1 MNWFQVLQW
10 ESGPFAELARDAESK
25 SRALQAAG
33 EDLNAQLNSV
43 TGRGKAVSAARQALK
58 ERISEIEK
66 QVNYLI
72 SVSEIASA
80 GVDGIDDIRADI
92 EDIQQLLTSWPIHVD
107 TSGVVSF
114 VGSIIDSVQSFVT
127 HPQEM
132 VKTIGDRIGKVLGK
146 ATALEIK
153 LATMIGAL
161 ALGVFNNRVNYSASG
176 ASKPTLPPAG
186 ASEQEV
192 ASWWSQQSEANK
204 KWLIEH
210 YPEKIG
216 NLNGVDG
223 ASRNKA
229 NRIVLDQK
237 LTDLPGEIARLDAEA
252 ADAPSPFIRNALLQR
267 KAKLQHELDELE
279 VIKKT
284 LDKTDKPHV
293 RLDDDGKAVTVEKG
307 DNIPRQLLGLD
318 TSGRNV
324 KAIVAQG
331 DVDTA
336 DHVGVVVPGLHTNV
350 QNTLNAYDSRSANM
364 LAQAKRQAKPGETV
378 AMVEYLGYDAPQIE
392 IEAASTDY
400 AKNGAPGLA
409 GFLNGMDASREH
421 GAGDAHMTLFGH
433 SYGSTTSGMAAT
445 LVNEGV
451 VDDIVLA
458 GSPGAGVEDTAEYHV
473 PEGHAWV
480 SAAPYQYDMVQ
491 GMGSMFG
498 FGKNPDWADGFNR
511 LSGDVGPGPSGF
523 SPFGQHMD
531 YFKDQTRAQYEI
543 AGVIAGAGKK

>member
-33 EDLNAQLNSV
+33 DDLNAQLNSL
-43 TGRGKAVSAARQALK
+43 TGRGKAVTAVQQVLK
-58 ERISEIEK
+58 DRISEIEK

-72 SVSEIASA
+72 SVSEIASEA
-80 GVDGIDDIRADI
+80 VDGIDDIRADI
-92 EDIQQLLTSWPIHVD
+92 EDIQQAVSSSPIHID

-114 VGSIIDSVQSFVT
+114 LGSLLDTAQSFAQ
-127 HPQEM
+127 HP
-132 VKTIGDRIGKVLGK
+132 VKMLEIVADRVKNVLAK

-161 ALGVFNNRVNYSASG
+161 GLGVFNNHVNYSASG

-237 LTDLPGEIARLDAEA
+237 LADLPGEIARLDAEA
-252 ADAPSPFIRNALLQR
+252 ANAPSPAAREKILER
-267 KAKLQHELDELE
+267 KAKLQHELDELT
-279 VIKKT
+279 VVQQTLKKG
-284 LDKTDKPHV
+284 TDPTTGKGG
-293 RLDDDGKAVTVEKG
+293 DGV
-307 DNIPRQLLGLD
+307 PRQLLGLD

-350 QNTLNAYDSRSANM
+350 GKNLDAYDNRATDLYKN
-364 LAQAKRQAKPGETV
+364 AKLQTKPGETV
-378 AMVEYLGYDAPQIE
+378 AMVEYLGYDAPQVE
-392 IEAASTDY
+392 PEAITTKY
-400 AKNGAPGLA
+400 AEEGAVGLA

-421 GAGDAHMTLFGH
+421 GAGDTHITLFGH

-458 GSPGAGVEDTAEYHV
+458 GSPGAGVQHVSEYHV

-480 SAAPYQYDMVQ
+480 SAAPYPYDVVQ
-491 GMGSMFG
+491 GLGTDFN
-498 FGKNPDWADGFNR
+498 FGKNPDTMGGFNR
-511 LSGDVGPGPSGF
+511 LSGDVGPAPAKYDPVGL
-523 SPFGQHMD
+523 HME
-531 YFKDQTRAQYEI
+531 YFTDKTQAQYEI
-543 AGVIAGAGKK
+543 AGVMAGAGKK

>member
-33 EDLNAQLNSV
+33 DDLNAQLNSL
-43 TGRGKAVSAARQALK
+43 TGRGKAVTAARQALK

-92 EDIQQLLTSWPIHVD
+92 EDIQQAVSSSPIHID

-114 VGSIIDSVQSFVT
+114 IGSLLDTAQSFVQ
-127 HPQEM
+127 HP
-132 VKTIGDRIGKVLGK
+132 VKMLEIVADRVKNVLAK

-161 ALGVFNNRVNYSASG
+161 GLGVFNNHVNYSASG
-176 ASKPTLPPAG
+176 ASRPTLPPAG
-186 ASEQEV
+186 ASEQQV
-192 ASWWSQQSEANK
+192 ASWWSQQSDANK

-237 LTDLPGEIARLDAEA
+237 LADLPGEIARLDAEA

-267 KAKLQHELDELE
+267 KAKLEHELNELT
-279 VIKKT
+279 VVQQT
-284 LDKTDKPHV
+284 LNKGADPDTGEGG
-293 RLDDDGKAVTVEKG
+293 DGV
-307 DNIPRQLLGLD
+307 PRQLLGLD

-350 QNTLNAYDSRSANM
+350 GKNLDAYDNRATDLYKN
-364 LAQAKRQAKPGETV
+364 AKLQTKPGETV
-378 AMVEYLGYDAPQIE
+378 AMVEYLGYDAPQVE
-392 IEAASTDY
+392 LEAITTKY
-400 AKNGAPGLA
+400 AEEGAVGLA

-421 GAGDAHMTLFGH
+421 GAGDTHITLFGH

-445 LVNEGV
+445 LVNDGV

-458 GSPGAGVEDTAEYHV
+458 GSPGAGVQHVSEYHV

-480 SAAPYQYDMVQ
+480 SAAPYAYDMVQ
-491 GMGSMFG
+491 GLGTDFN
-498 FGKNPDWADGFNR
+498 FGKNPDTMGGFNR
-511 LSGDVGPGPSGF
+511 LSGNVGPAPDEYDPVGL
-523 SPFGQHMD
+523 HME
-531 YFKDQTRAQYEI
+531 YFTDKTQAQYEI
-543 AGVIAGAGKK
+543 AGVMAGAGKK

>member
-25 SRALQAAG
+25 SRALQVAG
-33 EDLNAQLNSV
+33 EDLNAQLNSL
-43 TGRGKAVSAARQALK
+43 TGRGKAVTAARQALK

-132 VKTIGDRIGKVLGK
+132 VKTIGDRIGKVIGK
-146 ATALEIK
+146 ATALELK
-153 LATMIGAL
+153 LGLMIGTL
-161 ALGVFNNRVNYSASG
+161 ALGVFNNHVNYSASG

-267 KAKLQHELDELE
+267 KAKLQHELKELE
-279 VIKKT
+279 VVKTT
-284 LDKTDKPHV
+284 LDKT
-293 RLDDDGKAVTVEKG
+293 LDDPKTGKKG
-307 DNIPRQLLGLD
+307 DGVPRQLLGLD

-350 QNTLNAYDSRSANM
+350 EKTLNDYDDRAYYMKKAAEN
-364 LAQAKRQAKPGETV
+364 QAKNGESV

-421 GAGDAHMTLFGH
+421 GAGDTHITLFGH

-511 LSGDVGPGPSGF
+511 LSGDVGPAPSGF

-531 YFKDQTRAQYEI
+531 YFKDQTQAQYEI
-543 AGVIAGAGKK
+543 AGVIAGVGKK

>member
-25 SRALQAAG
+25 SRALQVAG
-33 EDLNAQLNSV
+33 EDLNAQLNSL
-43 TGRGKAVSAARQALK
+43 TGRGKAVTAARQALK

-132 VKTIGDRIGKVLGK
+132 VKTIGDRIGKVIGK
-146 ATALEIK
+146 ATALELK
-153 LATMIGAL
+153 VGLMIGAL
-161 ALGVFNNRVNYSASG
+161 ALGVFNNHVNYSASG

-267 KAKLQHELDELE
+267 KAKLQHELKELE
-279 VIKKT
+279 VVKTT
-284 LDKTDKPHV
+284 LDKT
-293 RLDDDGKAVTVEKG
+293 LDDPKTGKKG
-307 DNIPRQLLGLD
+307 DGVPRQLLGLD

-336 DHVGVVVPGLHTNV
+336 DHVGVVVPGRHTNV
-350 QNTLNAYDSRSANM
+350 EKTLNDYDDRAYYMKKAAEN
-364 LAQAKRQAKPGETV
+364 QAKNGESV

-421 GAGDAHMTLFGH
+421 GAGDTHITLFGH
-433 SYGSTTSGMAAT
+433 SYGSTTSGLAAT

-511 LSGDVGPGPSGF
+511 LSGDVGPAPSGF

-531 YFKDQTRAQYEI
+531 YFKDQTQAQYEI
-543 AGVIAGAGKK
+543 AGVIAGVGKK

>member
-33 EDLNAQLNSV
+33 DDLNAQLNSL
-43 TGRGKAVSAARQALK
+43 TGRGKAVTAVQQVLK
-58 ERISEIEK
+58 DRISEIEK

-72 SVSEIASA
+72 SVSEIASEA
-80 GVDGIDDIRADI
+80 VDGIDDIRADI
-92 EDIQQLLTSWPIHVD
+92 EDIQQAVSSSPIHID

-114 VGSIIDSVQSFVT
+114 LGSLLDTAQSFAQ
-127 HPQEM
+127 HP
-132 VKTIGDRIGKVLGK
+132 VKMLEIVADRVKNVLAK

-161 ALGVFNNRVNYSASG
+161 GLGVFNNHVNYSASG

-186 ASEQEV
+186 ASEQQV
-192 ASWWSQQSEANK
+192 ASWWSQQSDANK

-237 LTDLPGEIARLDAEA
+237 LADLPGEIARLDAEA
-252 ADAPSPFIRNALLQR
+252 ANAPSPAAREKILER
-267 KAKLQHELDELE
+267 KAKLQHELDELT
-279 VIKKT
+279 VVQQTLKKG
-284 LDKTDKPHV
+284 TDPTTGKGG
-293 RLDDDGKAVTVEKG
+293 DGV
-307 DNIPRQLLGLD
+307 PRQLLGLD

-350 QNTLNAYDSRSANM
+350 GKNLDAYDNRATDLYKN
-364 LAQAKRQAKPGETV
+364 AKLQTKPGETV
-378 AMVEYLGYDAPQIE
+378 AMVEYLGYDAPQVE
-392 IEAASTDY
+392 PEAITTKY
-400 AKNGAPGLA
+400 AEEGAVGLA

-421 GAGDAHMTLFGH
+421 GAGDTHITLFGH

-458 GSPGAGVEDTAEYHV
+458 GSPGAGVQHVSEYHV

-480 SAAPYQYDMVQ
+480 SAAPYPYDVVQ
-491 GMGSMFG
+491 GLGTDFN
-498 FGKNPDWADGFNR
+498 FGKNPDTMGGFNR
-511 LSGDVGPGPSGF
+511 LSGDVGPAPAKYDPVGL
-523 SPFGQHMD
+523 HME
-531 YFKDQTRAQYEI
+531 YFTDKTQAQYEI
-543 AGVIAGAGKK
+543 AGVMAGAGKK

>member
-25 SRALQAAG
+25 SRALQTAG
-33 EDLNAQLNSV
+33 DDLNAQLNSL
-43 TGRGKAVSAARQALK
+43 TGRGKAVTAARQALK
-58 ERISEIEK
+58 DRISEIEK

-161 ALGVFNNRVNYSASG
+161 GLGVFNNRVNYSASG

-204 KWLIEH
+204 KWLIEN

-223 ASRNKA
+223 TSRDKA

-237 LTDLPGEIARLDAEA
+237 LTNLPSQIAQLDADA

-267 KAKLQHELDELE
+267 KAKLQHELKELE
-279 VIKKT
+279 VVKTT
-284 LDKTDKPHV
+284 LDKT
-293 RLDDDGKAVTVEKG
+293 LDDPQTGKKG
-307 DNIPRQLLGLD
+307 DGIPRQLLGLD
-318 TSGRNV
+318 SSGRNL

-331 DVDTA
+331 NVDTA

-350 QNTLNAYDSRSANM
+350 EKTLNDYDDRAGLMRNNA
-364 LAQAKRQAKPGETV
+364 LRQVKPGETV

-421 GAGDAHMTLFGH
+421 GAGDTHITLFGH

-445 LVNEGV
+445 LVNDGV

-511 LSGDVGPGPSGF
+511 LSGDVGPAPSGF

-531 YFKDQTRAQYEI
+531 YFKDQTQAQYEI

>member
-25 SRALQAAG
+25 SRALQVVG
-33 EDLNAQLNSV
+33 DDLNAQLNSL
-43 TGRGKAVSAARQALK
+43 TGRGKAVTAARQALK

-72 SVSEIASA
+72 SVSEIASEA
-80 GVDGIDDIRADI
+80 VDGIDDIRADI

-161 ALGVFNNRVNYSASG
+161 GLGVFNNHVNYSASG
-176 ASKPTLPPAG
+176 ASRPTLPPAG

-237 LTDLPGEIARLDAEA
+237 LTDLPGEIARLDAAA

-267 KAKLQHELDELE
+267 KAKLQHELNELE
-279 VIKKT
+279 VVKTT
-284 LDKTDKPHV
+284 LDKT
-293 RLDDDGKAVTVEKG
+293 LDDPQTGKKG
-307 DNIPRQLLGLD
+307 DGVPRQLLGLD

-350 QNTLNAYDSRSANM
+350 EKTLNDYDDRAGLLRNNA
-364 LAQAKRQAKPGETV
+364 LRQVKPGETV

-433 SYGSTTSGMAAT
+433 SYGSTTSGMAAA

-511 LSGDVGPGPSGF
+511 LSGDVGPAPSGF

-531 YFKDQTRAQYEI
+531 YFKDQTQAQYEI

>member
-33 EDLNAQLNSV
+33 EDLNAQLNSLM
-43 TGRGKAVSAARQALK
+43 GRGKAVTAARQALK

-72 SVSEIASA
+72 SVSEIASEA
-80 GVDGIDDIRADI
+80 VDGIDDIRADI
-92 EDIQQLLTSWPIHVD
+92 EDIQQAVSSSPIHID

-114 VGSIIDSVQSFVT
+114 IGSLLDTAQSFVQ
-127 HPQEM
+127 HP
-132 VKTIGDRIGKVLGK
+132 VKMLEIVADRVKNVLAK

-161 ALGVFNNRVNYSASG
+161 GLGVFNNHVNYSASG
-176 ASKPTLPPAG
+176 ASRPTLPPAG
-186 ASEQEV
+186 ASEQQV
-192 ASWWSQQSEANK
+192 ASWWSQQSDANK

-237 LTDLPGEIARLDAEA
+237 LADLPGEIARLDAEA
-252 ADAPSPFIRNALLQR
+252 ANAPSPAAREKILER
-267 KAKLQHELDELE
+267 KAKLQHELDELT
-279 VIKKT
+279 VVQQT
-284 LDKTDKPHV
+284 LNKGADPDTGEGG
-293 RLDDDGKAVTVEKG
+293 DGV
-307 DNIPRQLLGLD
+307 PRQLLGLD

-350 QNTLNAYDSRSANM
+350 GKNLDAYDNRATDLYKN
-364 LAQAKRQAKPGETV
+364 AKLQTKPGETV
-378 AMVEYLGYDAPQIE
+378 AMVEYLGYDAPQVE
-392 IEAASTDY
+392 IEAAITTY
-400 AKNGAPGLA
+400 AEEGARGLS

-421 GAGDAHMTLFGH
+421 GAGDTHITLFGH
-433 SYGSTTSGMAAT
+433 SYGSTTSGIAAT
-445 LVNEGV
+445 LVNDGV

-458 GSPGAGVEDTAEYHV
+458 GSPGAGVQHVSEYHV

-480 SAAPYQYDMVQ
+480 SAAPYAYDVVQ
-491 GMGSMFG
+491 GLGTDFN
-498 FGKNPDWADGFNR
+498 FGKNPDTMGGFNR
-511 LSGDVGPGPSGF
+511 LSGDVGPVPAKYDPVGL
-523 SPFGQHMD
+523 HME
-531 YFKDQTRAQYEI
+531 YFTDKTQAQYEI
-543 AGVIAGAGKK
+543 AGVMAGAGKK

>member
-33 EDLNAQLNSV
+33 EDLNAQLNSL
-43 TGRGKAVSAARQALK
+43 TGRGKAVTAARQALK

-161 ALGVFNNRVNYSASG
+161 GLGVFNNHVNYSASG

-237 LTDLPGEIARLDAEA
+237 LTDLPGEIARLDAAA

-267 KAKLQHELDELE
+267 KAKLQHELNELE
-279 VIKKT
+279 VVKTT
-284 LDKTDKPHV
+284 LDKT
-293 RLDDDGKAVTVEKG
+293 LDDPQTGKKG
-307 DNIPRQLLGLD
+307 DAVPRQLLGLD

-350 QNTLNAYDSRSANM
+350 EKTLNDYDDRAGLLRNNA
-364 LAQAKRQAKPGETV
+364 LRQVKPGETV

-433 SYGSTTSGMAAT
+433 SYGSTTSGMAAA

-511 LSGDVGPGPSGF
+511 LSGDVGPAPSGF

-531 YFKDQTRAQYEI
+531 YFKDQTQAQYEI

>member
-33 EDLNAQLNSV
+33 DDLNAQLNSL
-43 TGRGKAVSAARQALK
+43 TGRGKAVTAARQALK

-72 SVSEIASA
+72 SVSEIASEA
-80 GVDGIDDIRADI
+80 VDGIDDIRADI
-92 EDIQQLLTSWPIHVD
+92 EDIQQAVSSSPIHID

-114 VGSIIDSVQSFVT
+114 LGSLLDTAQSFAQ
-127 HPQEM
+127 HP
-132 VKTIGDRIGKVLGK
+132 VKMLEIVADRVKNVLAK

-161 ALGVFNNRVNYSASG
+161 GLGVFNNHVNYSASG

-186 ASEQEV
+186 ASEQQV

-237 LTDLPGEIARLDAEA
+237 LADLPGEIARLDAEA
-252 ADAPSPFIRNALLQR
+252 ANAPSPAAREKILER
-267 KAKLQHELDELE
+267 KAKLQHELDELT
-279 VIKKT
+279 VVQQTLKKGADPDT
-284 LDKTDKPHV
+284 GKGG
-293 RLDDDGKAVTVEKG
+293 DGV
-307 DNIPRQLLGLD
+307 PRQLLGLD

-336 DHVGVVVPGLHTNV
+336 DHVGVVVPGLNTNV
-350 QNTLNAYDSRSANM
+350 KNTLDDYDNRASAMMRSAIN
-364 LAQAKRQAKPGETV
+364 QVKTGETV
-378 AMVEYLGYDAPQIE
+378 AMVEYLGYDAPQNKLE
-392 IEAASTDY
+392 VLGTGY
-400 AKNGAPGLA
+400 AEEGAVGLA

-458 GSPGAGVEDTAEYHV
+458 GSPGAGVQHVSEYHV

-480 SAAPYQYDMVQ
+480 SAAPYPYDVVQ
-491 GMGSMFG
+491 GLGTDFN
-498 FGKNPDWADGFNR
+498 FGKNPDTMGGFNR
-511 LSGDVGPGPSGF
+511 LSGDVGPAPANYDPVGL
-523 SPFGQHMD
+523 HME
-531 YFKDQTRAQYEI
+531 YFTEKTQAQYEI

>member
-25 SRALQAAG
+25 SRALQAVG
-33 EDLNAQLNSV
+33 DDLNAQLNSL
-43 TGRGKAVSAARQALK
+43 TGRGKAVTAARQALK

-161 ALGVFNNRVNYSASG
+161 GLGVFNNHVNYSASG

-237 LTDLPGEIARLDAEA
+237 LTDLPGEIARLDAAA

-267 KAKLQHELDELE
+267 KAKLQHELNELE
-279 VIKKT
+279 VVKTT
-284 LDKTDKPHV
+284 LDKT
-293 RLDDDGKAVTVEKG
+293 LDDPQTGKKG
-307 DNIPRQLLGLD
+307 DGVPRQLLGLD

-350 QNTLNAYDSRSANM
+350 EKTLNDYDDRAYYMKKAAEN
-364 LAQAKRQAKPGETV
+364 QAKNGESV

-511 LSGDVGPGPSGF
+511 LSGDVGPAPSGF

-531 YFKDQTRAQYEI
+531 YFKDQTQAQYEI

>member
-25 SRALQAAG
+25 SRALQAVG
-33 EDLNAQLNSV
+33 DDLNAQLNSL
-43 TGRGKAVSAARQALK
+43 TGRGKAVTAARQALK
-58 ERISEIEK
+58 DRISEIEK

-72 SVSEIASA
+72 SVSEIASEA
-80 GVDGIDDIRADI
+80 VDGIDDIRADI
-92 EDIQQLLTSWPIHVD
+92 EDIQQAISSSPIHID

-114 VGSIIDSVQSFVT
+114 LGSLLDSAQSFVQ
-127 HPQEM
+127 HP
-132 VKTIGDRIGKVLGK
+132 VKMLEIVADRVKNVLAK

-161 ALGVFNNRVNYSASG
+161 GLGVFNNHVNYSASG
-176 ASKPTLPPAG
+176 ASRPTLPPAG
-186 ASEQEV
+186 ASEQQV
-192 ASWWSQQSEANK
+192 ASWWSQQSDANK

-237 LTDLPGEIARLDAEA
+237 LADLPGEIARLDAEA
-252 ADAPSPFIRNALLQR
+252 ANAPSPAAREKILER
-267 KAKLQHELDELE
+267 KAKLQHELDELT
-279 VIKKT
+279 VVQQT
-284 LDKTDKPHV
+284 LNKGSDPDTGEGG
-293 RLDDDGKAVTVEKG
+293 DGV
-307 DNIPRQLLGLD
+307 PRQLLGLD

-350 QNTLNAYDSRSANM
+350 GKNLDAYDNRATDLYKN
-364 LAQAKRQAKPGETV
+364 AKLQTKPGETV
-378 AMVEYLGYDAPQIE
+378 AMVEYLGYDAPQVE
-392 IEAASTDY
+392 IEAAITTY
-400 AKNGAPGLA
+400 AEEGARGLS

-421 GAGDAHMTLFGH
+421 GAGDTHITLFGH
-433 SYGSTTSGMAAT
+433 SYGSTTSGIAAT
-445 LVNEGV
+445 LVNDGV

-458 GSPGAGVEDTAEYHV
+458 GSPGAGVQHVSEYHV

-480 SAAPYQYDMVQ
+480 SAAPYAYDVVQ
-491 GMGSMFG
+491 GLGTDFN
-498 FGKNPDWADGFNR
+498 FGKNPDTMGGFNR
-511 LSGDVGPGPSGF
+511 LSGDVGPVPAKYDPVGL
-523 SPFGQHMD
+523 HME
-531 YFKDQTRAQYEI
+531 YFTDKTQAQYEI
-543 AGVIAGAGKK
+543 AGVMAGAGKK

>member
-33 EDLNAQLNSV
+33 EDLNAQLNSLM
-43 TGRGKAVSAARQALK
+43 GRGKAVTAARQALK

-72 SVSEIASA
+72 SVSEIASEA
-80 GVDGIDDIRADI
+80 VDGIDDIRADI
-92 EDIQQLLTSWPIHVD
+92 EDIQQAVSSSPIHID

-114 VGSIIDSVQSFVT
+114 LGSLLDSAQSFVQ
-127 HPQEM
+127 HP
-132 VKTIGDRIGKVLGK
+132 VKMLEIVADRVKNVLAK

-161 ALGVFNNRVNYSASG
+161 GLGVFNNHVNYSASG
-176 ASKPTLPPAG
+176 ASRPTLPPAG
-186 ASEQEV
+186 ASEQQV
-192 ASWWSQQSEANK
+192 ASWWSQQSDANK

-237 LTDLPGEIARLDAEA
+237 LADLPGEIARLDAEA
-252 ADAPSPFIRNALLQR
+252 ANAPSPAAREKILER
-267 KAKLQHELDELE
+267 KAKLQHELDELT
-279 VIKKT
+279 VVQQT
-284 LDKTDKPHV
+284 LNKGADPDTGEGG
-293 RLDDDGKAVTVEKG
+293 DGV
-307 DNIPRQLLGLD
+307 PRQLLGLD

-350 QNTLNAYDSRSANM
+350 GKNLDAYDNRATDLYKN
-364 LAQAKRQAKPGETV
+364 AKLQTKPGETV
-378 AMVEYLGYDAPQIE
+378 AMVEYLGYDAPQVE
-392 IEAASTDY
+392 IEAAITTY
-400 AKNGAPGLA
+400 AEEGARGLS

-421 GAGDAHMTLFGH
+421 GAGDTHITLFGH
-433 SYGSTTSGMAAT
+433 SYGSTTSGIAAT
-445 LVNEGV
+445 LVNDGV

-458 GSPGAGVEDTAEYHV
+458 GSPGAGVQHVSEYHV

-480 SAAPYQYDMVQ
+480 SAAPYAYDVVQ
-491 GMGSMFG
+491 GLGTDFN
-498 FGKNPDWADGFNR
+498 FGKNPDTMGGFNR
-511 LSGDVGPGPSGF
+511 LSGDVGPVPAKYDPVGL
-523 SPFGQHMD
+523 HME
-531 YFKDQTRAQYEI
+531 YFTDKTQAQYEI
-543 AGVIAGAGKK
+543 AGVMAGAGKK

>member
-33 EDLNAQLNSV
+33 DDLNAQLNSL
-43 TGRGKAVSAARQALK
+43 TGRGKAVTAVQQVLK
-58 ERISEIEK
+58 DRISEIEQ

-72 SVSEIASA
+72 SVSEIASEA
-80 GVDGIDDIRADI
+80 VDGIDDIRADI
-92 EDIQQLLTSWPIHVD
+92 EDIQQAVSSSPIHID

-114 VGSIIDSVQSFVT
+114 LGSLLDTAQSFAQ
-127 HPQEM
+127 HP
-132 VKTIGDRIGKVLGK
+132 VKMLEIVADRVKNVLAK

-161 ALGVFNNRVNYSASG
+161 GLGVFNNHVNYSASG

-237 LTDLPGEIARLDAEA
+237 LADLPGEIARLDTEA
-252 ADAPSPFIRNALLQR
+252 ANAPSPAAREKILER

-279 VIKKT
+279 VVKTT
-284 LDKTDKPHV
+284 LDKT
-293 RLDDDGKAVTVEKG
+293 LDDPQTGKKG
-307 DNIPRQLLGLD
+307 DGVPRQLLGLD

-336 DHVGVVVPGLHTNV
+336 DHVGVVVPGLNTNV
-350 QNTLNAYDSRSANM
+350 KKTLDDYDNRASAMMRSAIN
-364 LAQAKRQAKPGETV
+364 QVKSGETV
-378 AMVEYLGYDAPQIE
+378 AMVEYLGYDAPQNKLE
-392 IEAASTDY
+392 VLGTGY
-400 AKNGAPGLA
+400 AEEGAVGLA

-458 GSPGAGVEDTAEYHV
+458 GSPGAGVQHVSEYHV

-480 SAAPYQYDMVQ
+480 SAAPYPYDVVQ
-491 GMGSMFG
+491 GLGTDFN
-498 FGKNPDWADGFNR
+498 FGKNPDTMGGFNR
-511 LSGDVGPGPSGF
+511 LSGDVGPAPANYDPVGL
-523 SPFGQHMD
+523 HME
-531 YFKDQTRAQYEI
+531 YFTEKTQAQYEI

>member
-33 EDLNAQLNSV
+33 DDLNAQLNSL
-43 TGRGKAVSAARQALK
+43 TGRGKAVTAARQALK

-92 EDIQQLLTSWPIHVD
+92 EDIQQAVSSSPIHID

-114 VGSIIDSVQSFVT
+114 IGSLLDTAQLFVQ
-127 HPQEM
+127 HP
-132 VKTIGDRIGKVLGK
+132 VKMLEIVADRVKNVLAK

-161 ALGVFNNRVNYSASG
+161 GLGVFNNHVNYSASG
-176 ASKPTLPPAG
+176 ASRPTLPPAG
-186 ASEQEV
+186 ASEQQV
-192 ASWWSQQSEANK
+192 ASWWSQQSDANK

-237 LTDLPGEIARLDAEA
+237 LADLPGEIARLDAEA

-267 KAKLQHELDELE
+267 KAKLEHELNELT
-279 VIKKT
+279 VVQQT
-284 LDKTDKPHV
+284 LNKGADPDTGEGG
-293 RLDDDGKAVTVEKG
+293 DGV
-307 DNIPRQLLGLD
+307 PRQLLGLD

-350 QNTLNAYDSRSANM
+350 GKNLDAYDNRATDLYKN
-364 LAQAKRQAKPGETV
+364 AKLQTKPGETV
-378 AMVEYLGYDAPQIE
+378 AMVEYLGYDAPQVE
-392 IEAASTDY
+392 LEAITTKY
-400 AKNGAPGLA
+400 AEEGAVGLA

-421 GAGDAHMTLFGH
+421 GAGDTHITLFGH

-445 LVNEGV
+445 LVNDGV

-458 GSPGAGVEDTAEYHV
+458 GSPGAGVQHVSEYHV

-480 SAAPYQYDMVQ
+480 SAAPYAYDMVQ
-491 GMGSMFG
+491 GLGTDFN
-498 FGKNPDWADGFNR
+498 FGKNPDTMGGFNR
-511 LSGDVGPGPSGF
+511 LSGNVGPAPDEYDPVGL
-523 SPFGQHMD
+523 HME
-531 YFKDQTRAQYEI
+531 YFTDKTQAQYEI
-543 AGVIAGAGKK
+543 AGVMAGAGKK

>member
-25 SRALQAAG
+25 SRALQAVG
-33 EDLNAQLNSV
+33 DDLNAQLNSI
-43 TGRGKAVSAARQALK
+43 TGRGKAVTAARQALK

-72 SVSEIASA
+72 SVSEIASEA
-80 GVDGIDDIRADI
+80 VDGIDDIRADI
-92 EDIQQLLTSWPIHVD
+92 EDIQQAVSSSPIHID

-114 VGSIIDSVQSFVT
+114 FGSLLDSAQSFVQ
-127 HPQEM
+127 HP
-132 VKTIGDRIGKVLGK
+132 VKMLEIVADRVKNVLAK

-161 ALGVFNNRVNYSASG
+161 GLGVFNNHVNYSASG
-176 ASKPTLPPAG
+176 ASRPTLPPAG
-186 ASEQEV
+186 ASEQQV
-192 ASWWSQQSEANK
+192 ASWWSQQSDANK

-237 LTDLPGEIARLDAEA
+237 LADLPGEIARLDAEA
-252 ADAPSPFIRNALLQR
+252 ANAPSPAAREKILER
-267 KAKLQHELDELE
+267 KAKLQHELDELT
-279 VIKKT
+279 VVQQT
-284 LDKTDKPHV
+284 LNKGADPDTGKGG
-293 RLDDDGKAVTVEKG
+293 DGV
-307 DNIPRQLLGLD
+307 PRQLLGLD

-350 QNTLNAYDSRSANM
+350 GKNLDAYDNRATDLYKN
-364 LAQAKRQAKPGETV
+364 AKLQTKPGETV
-378 AMVEYLGYDAPQIE
+378 AMVEYLGYDAPQVE
-392 IEAASTDY
+392 IEAAITTY
-400 AKNGAPGLA
+400 AEEGARGLS

-421 GAGDAHMTLFGH
+421 GAGDTHITLFGH
-433 SYGSTTSGMAAT
+433 SYGSTTSGIAAT
-445 LVNEGV
+445 LVNDGV

-458 GSPGAGVEDTAEYHV
+458 GSPGAGVQHVSEYHV

-480 SAAPYQYDMVQ
+480 SAAPYAYDVVQ
-491 GMGSMFG
+491 GLGTDFN
-498 FGKNPDWADGFNR
+498 FGKNPDTMGGFNR
-511 LSGDVGPGPSGF
+511 LSGDVGPVPAKYDPVGL
-523 SPFGQHMD
+523 HME
-531 YFKDQTRAQYEI
+531 YFTDKTQAQYEI
-543 AGVIAGAGKK
+543 AGVMAGAGKK

>member
-1 MNWFQVLQW
+1 MNWFHVLQW

-33 EDLNAQLNSV
+33 DDLNAQLNSL
-43 TGRGKAVSAARQALK
+43 TGRGKAVTAARQALK

-92 EDIQQLLTSWPIHVD
+92 EDIQQAVSSSPIHID

-114 VGSIIDSVQSFVT
+114 IGSLLDTAQSFVQ
-127 HPQEM
+127 HP
-132 VKTIGDRIGKVLGK
+132 VKMLEIVADRVKNVLAK

-161 ALGVFNNRVNYSASG
+161 GLGVFNNHVNYSASG
-176 ASKPTLPPAG
+176 ASRPTLPPAG
-186 ASEQEV
+186 ASEQQV
-192 ASWWSQQSEANK
+192 ASWWSQQSDANK

-237 LTDLPGEIARLDAEA
+237 LADLPGEIARLDAEA

-267 KAKLQHELDELE
+267 KAKLEHELNELT
-279 VIKKT
+279 VVQQT
-284 LDKTDKPHV
+284 LNKGADPDTGEGG
-293 RLDDDGKAVTVEKG
+293 DGV
-307 DNIPRQLLGLD
+307 PRQLLGLD

-350 QNTLNAYDSRSANM
+350 GKNLDAYDNRATDLYKN
-364 LAQAKRQAKPGETV
+364 AKLQTKPGETV
-378 AMVEYLGYDAPQIE
+378 AMVEYLGYDAPQVE
-392 IEAASTDY
+392 LEAITTKY
-400 AKNGAPGLA
+400 AEEGAVGLA

-421 GAGDAHMTLFGH
+421 GAGDTHITLFGH

-445 LVNEGV
+445 LVNDGV

-458 GSPGAGVEDTAEYHV
+458 GSPGAGVQHVSEYHV

-480 SAAPYQYDMVQ
+480 SAAPYAYDMVQ
-491 GMGSMFG
+491 GLGTDFN
-498 FGKNPDWADGFNR
+498 FGKNPDTMGGFNR
-511 LSGDVGPGPSGF
+511 LSGNVGPAPDEYDPVGL
-523 SPFGQHMD
+523 HME
-531 YFKDQTRAQYEI
+531 YFTDKTQAQYEI
-543 AGVIAGAGKK
+543 AGVMAGAGKK

>member
-25 SRALQAAG
+25 SRALQAVG
-33 EDLNAQLNSV
+33 DDLNAQLNSI
-43 TGRGKAVSAARQALK
+43 TGRGKAVTAARQALK

-92 EDIQQLLTSWPIHVD
+92 EDIQQAVSSSPIHID

-114 VGSIIDSVQSFVT
+114 FGSLLDSAQSFVQ
-127 HPQEM
+127 HP
-132 VKTIGDRIGKVLGK
+132 VKMLEIVADRVKNVLAK

-161 ALGVFNNRVNYSASG
+161 GLGVFNNHVNYSASG
-176 ASKPTLPPAG
+176 ASRPTLPPAG
-186 ASEQEV
+186 ASEQQV
-192 ASWWSQQSEANK
+192 ASWWSQQSDANK

-252 ADAPSPFIRNALLQR
+252 ADAPSPAAREKILER
-267 KAKLQHELDELE
+267 KAKLQHELDELT
-279 VIKKT
+279 VVQQT
-284 LDKTDKPHV
+284 LNKGADPDTGKGG
-293 RLDDDGKAVTVEKG
+293 DGV
-307 DNIPRQLLGLD
+307 PRQLLGLD

-350 QNTLNAYDSRSANM
+350 GKNLDAYDNRATDLYKN
-364 LAQAKRQAKPGETV
+364 AKLQTKPGETV
-378 AMVEYLGYDAPQIE
+378 AMVEYLGYDAPQVE
-392 IEAASTDY
+392 IEAAITTY
-400 AKNGAPGLA
+400 AEEGARGLS

-421 GAGDAHMTLFGH
+421 GAGDTHITLFGH
-433 SYGSTTSGMAAT
+433 SYGSTTSGIAAT
-445 LVNEGV
+445 LVNDGV

-458 GSPGAGVEDTAEYHV
+458 GSPGAGVQHVSEYHV

-480 SAAPYQYDMVQ
+480 SAAPYAYDVVQ
-491 GMGSMFG
+491 GLGTDFN
-498 FGKNPDWADGFNR
+498 FGKNPDTMGGFNR
-511 LSGDVGPGPSGF
+511 LSGDVGPVPAKYDPVGL
-523 SPFGQHMD
+523 HME
-531 YFKDQTRAQYEI
+531 YFTDKTQAQYEI

>member
-33 EDLNAQLNSV
+33 EDLNAQLNSLM
-43 TGRGKAVSAARQALK
+43 GRGKAVTAARQALK

-72 SVSEIASA
+72 SVSEIASEA
-80 GVDGIDDIRADI
+80 VDGIDDIRADI
-92 EDIQQLLTSWPIHVD
+92 EDIQQAVSSSPIHID

-114 VGSIIDSVQSFVT
+114 LGSLLDSAQSFVQ
-127 HPQEM
+127 HP
-132 VKTIGDRIGKVLGK
+132 VKMLEIVADRVKNVLAK

-161 ALGVFNNRVNYSASG
+161 GLGVFNNHVNYSASG
-176 ASKPTLPPAG
+176 ASRPTLPPAG
-186 ASEQEV
+186 ASEQQV
-192 ASWWSQQSEANK
+192 ASWWSQQSDANK

-237 LTDLPGEIARLDAEA
+237 LADLPGEIARLDAEA
-252 ADAPSPFIRNALLQR
+252 ANAPSPAAREKILER
-267 KAKLQHELDELE
+267 KAKLQHELDELT
-279 VIKKT
+279 VVQQT
-284 LDKTDKPHV
+284 LNKGSDPDTGEGG
-293 RLDDDGKAVTVEKG
+293 DGV
-307 DNIPRQLLGLD
+307 PRQLLGLD

-350 QNTLNAYDSRSANM
+350 GKNLDAYDNRATDLYKN
-364 LAQAKRQAKPGETV
+364 AKLQTKPGETV
-378 AMVEYLGYDAPQIE
+378 AMVEYLGYDAPQVE
-392 IEAASTDY
+392 IEAAITTY
-400 AKNGAPGLA
+400 AEEGARGLS

-421 GAGDAHMTLFGH
+421 GAGDTHITLFGH
-433 SYGSTTSGMAAT
+433 SYGSTTSGIAAT
-445 LVNEGV
+445 LVNDGV

-458 GSPGAGVEDTAEYHV
+458 GSPGAGVQHVSEYHV

-480 SAAPYQYDMVQ
+480 SAAPYAYDVVQ
-491 GMGSMFG
+491 GLGTDFN
-498 FGKNPDWADGFNR
+498 FGKNPDTMGGFNR
-511 LSGDVGPGPSGF
+511 LSGDVGPVPAKYDPVGL
-523 SPFGQHMD
+523 HME
-531 YFKDQTRAQYEI
+531 YFTDKTQAQYEI
-543 AGVIAGAGKK
+543 AGVMAGAGKK

>member
-25 SRALQAAG
+25 SRALQVAG
-33 EDLNAQLNSV
+33 EDLNAQLNSL
-43 TGRGKAVSAARQALK
+43 TGRGKAVTAARQALK

-132 VKTIGDRIGKVLGK
+132 VKTIGDRIGKVIGK
-146 ATALEIK
+146 ATALELK
-153 LATMIGAL
+153 LGLMIGAL
-161 ALGVFNNRVNYSASG
+161 ALGVFNNHVNYSASG

-267 KAKLQHELDELE
+267 KAKLQHELKELE
-279 VIKKT
+279 VVKST
-284 LDKTDKPHV
+284 LDKT
-293 RLDDDGKAVTVEKG
+293 LDDPKTGKKG
-307 DNIPRQLLGLD
+307 DGVPRQLLGLD

-350 QNTLNAYDSRSANM
+350 EKTLNDYDDRAYYMKKAAEN
-364 LAQAKRQAKPGETV
+364 QAKNGESV

-421 GAGDAHMTLFGH
+421 GAGDTHITLFGH

-511 LSGDVGPGPSGF
+511 LSGDVGPAPSGF

-531 YFKDQTRAQYEI
+531 YFKDQTQAQYEI
-543 AGVIAGAGKK
+543 AGVIAGVGKK

>member
-33 EDLNAQLNSV
+33 EDLNAQLNSLM
-43 TGRGKAVSAARQALK
+43 GRGKAVTAARQALK

-72 SVSEIASA
+72 SVSEIASEA
-80 GVDGIDDIRADI
+80 VDGIDDIRADI
-92 EDIQQLLTSWPIHVD
+92 EDIQQAVSSSPIHID

-114 VGSIIDSVQSFVT
+114 LGSLLDSAQSFVQ
-127 HPQEM
+127 HP
-132 VKTIGDRIGKVLGK
+132 VKMLEIVADRVKNVLAK

-161 ALGVFNNRVNYSASG
+161 GLGVFNNHVNYSASG
-176 ASKPTLPPAG
+176 ASRPTLPPAG
-186 ASEQEV
+186 ASEQQV
-192 ASWWSQQSEANK
+192 ASWWSQQSDANK

-237 LTDLPGEIARLDAEA
+237 LADLPGEIARLDAEA
-252 ADAPSPFIRNALLQR
+252 ANAPSPAAREKILER
-267 KAKLQHELDELE
+267 KAKLQHELDELT
-279 VIKKT
+279 VVQQT
-284 LDKTDKPHV
+284 LNKGADPDTGEGG
-293 RLDDDGKAVTVEKG
+293 DGV
-307 DNIPRQLLGLD
+307 PRQLLGLD

-350 QNTLNAYDSRSANM
+350 GKNLDAYDNRATDLYKN
-364 LAQAKRQAKPGETV
+364 AKLQTKPGETV
-378 AMVEYLGYDAPQIE
+378 AMVEYLGYDAPQVE
-392 IEAASTDY
+392 IEAAITTY
-400 AKNGAPGLA
+400 AEEGARGLS

-433 SYGSTTSGMAAT
+433 SYGSTTSGIAAT
-445 LVNEGV
+445 LVNDGV

-458 GSPGAGVEDTAEYHV
+458 GSPGAGVQHVSEYHV

-480 SAAPYQYDMVQ
+480 SAAPYAYDVVQ
-491 GMGSMFG
+491 GLGTDFN
-498 FGKNPDWADGFNR
+498 FGKNPDTMGGFNR
-511 LSGDVGPGPSGF
+511 LSGDVGPVPAKYDPVGL
-523 SPFGQHMD
+523 HME
-531 YFKDQTRAQYEI
+531 YFTDKTQAQYEI
-543 AGVIAGAGKK
+543 AGVMAGAGKK

>member
-25 SRALQAAG
+25 SRALQAVG
-33 EDLNAQLNSV
+33 DDLNAQLNSI
-43 TGRGKAVSAARQALK
+43 TGRGKAVTAARQALK

-72 SVSEIASA
+72 SVSEIASEA
-80 GVDGIDDIRADI
+80 VDGIDDIRADI
-92 EDIQQLLTSWPIHVD
+92 EDIQQAVSSSPIHID

-114 VGSIIDSVQSFVT
+114 LGSLLDSAQSFVQ
-127 HPQEM
+127 HP
-132 VKTIGDRIGKVLGK
+132 VKMLEIVADRVKNVLAK

-161 ALGVFNNRVNYSASG
+161 GLGVFNNHVNYSASG
-176 ASKPTLPPAG
+176 ASRPTLPPAG
-186 ASEQEV
+186 ASEQQV
-192 ASWWSQQSEANK
+192 ASWWSQQSDANK

-237 LTDLPGEIARLDAEA
+237 LADLPGEIARLDAEA
-252 ADAPSPFIRNALLQR
+252 ANAPSPAAREKILER
-267 KAKLQHELDELE
+267 KAKLQHELDELT
-279 VIKKT
+279 VVQQT
-284 LDKTDKPHV
+284 LNKGADPDTGKGG
-293 RLDDDGKAVTVEKG
+293 DGV
-307 DNIPRQLLGLD
+307 PRQLLGLD

-350 QNTLNAYDSRSANM
+350 GKNLDAYDNRATDLYKN
-364 LAQAKRQAKPGETV
+364 AKLQTKPGETV
-378 AMVEYLGYDAPQIE
+378 AMVEYLGYDAPQVE
-392 IEAASTDY
+392 IEAAITTY
-400 AKNGAPGLA
+400 AEEGARGLS

-421 GAGDAHMTLFGH
+421 GAGDTHITLFGH
-433 SYGSTTSGMAAT
+433 SYGSTTSGIAAT
-445 LVNEGV
+445 LVNDGV

-458 GSPGAGVEDTAEYHV
+458 GSPGAGVQHVSEYHV

-480 SAAPYQYDMVQ
+480 SAAPYAYDVVQ
-491 GMGSMFG
+491 GLGTDFN
-498 FGKNPDWADGFNR
+498 FGKNPDTMGGFNR
-511 LSGDVGPGPSGF
+511 LSGDVGPVPAKYDPVGL
-523 SPFGQHMD
+523 HME
-531 YFKDQTRAQYEI
+531 YFTDKTQAQYEI
-543 AGVIAGAGKK
+543 AGVMAGAGKK

>member
-33 EDLNAQLNSV
+33 EDLNAQLNSL
-43 TGRGKAVSAARQALK
+43 TGRGKAVTAARQALK

-72 SVSEIASA
+72 SVSEIASEA
-80 GVDGIDDIRADI
+80 VDGIDDIRADI
-92 EDIQQLLTSWPIHVD
+92 EDIQQAVSSSPIHID

-114 VGSIIDSVQSFVT
+114 LGSLLDTAQSFAQ
-127 HPQEM
+127 HP
-132 VKTIGDRIGKVLGK
+132 VKMLEIVADRVKNVLAK

-161 ALGVFNNRVNYSASG
+161 GLGVFNNHVNYSASG

-237 LTDLPGEIARLDAEA
+237 LADLPGEIARLDAEA
-252 ADAPSPFIRNALLQR
+252 ANAPSPAAREKILER
-267 KAKLQHELDELE
+267 KAKLQHELDELT
-279 VIKKT
+279 VVQQTLKKG
-284 LDKTDKPHV
+284 TDPTTGKGG
-293 RLDDDGKAVTVEKG
+293 DGV
-307 DNIPRQLLGLD
+307 PRQLLGLD

-350 QNTLNAYDSRSANM
+350 GKNLDAYDNRATDLYKN
-364 LAQAKRQAKPGETV
+364 AKLQTKPGETV
-378 AMVEYLGYDAPQIE
+378 AMVEYLGYDAPQVE
-392 IEAASTDY
+392 PEAITTKY
-400 AKNGAPGLA
+400 AEEGAVGLA

-421 GAGDAHMTLFGH
+421 GAGDTHITLFGH

-458 GSPGAGVEDTAEYHV
+458 GSPGAGVQHVSEYHV

-480 SAAPYQYDMVQ
+480 SAAPYPYDVVQ
-491 GMGSMFG
+491 GLGTDFN
-498 FGKNPDWADGFNR
+498 FGKNPDTMGGFNR
-511 LSGDVGPGPSGF
+511 LSGDVGPAPAKYDPVGL
-523 SPFGQHMD
+523 HME
-531 YFKDQTRAQYEI
+531 YFTDKTQAQYEI
-543 AGVIAGAGKK
+543 AGVMAGAGKK

>member
-33 EDLNAQLNSV
+33 DDLNAQLNSL
-43 TGRGKAVSAARQALK
+43 TGTGKAVTAARQALK
-58 ERISEIEK
+58 DRISEIEK

-92 EDIQQLLTSWPIHVD
+92 EDIQQALTSSPIHID

-114 VGSIIDSVQSFVT
+114 VGSLVDSAQSLVT
-127 HPQEM
+127 HPLEM
-132 VKTIGDRIGKVLGK
+132 VSIVADRVKNVLAK
-146 ATALEIK
+146 AAALEIK
-153 LATMIGAL
+153 LATMIGTL
-161 ALGVFNNRVNYSASG
+161 GLGVFNNHVNYSASG
-176 ASKPTLPPAG
+176 ASRPTLPPAG

-204 KWLIEH
+204 KWLIEN

-223 ASRNKA
+223 TSRDKA

-237 LTDLPGEIARLDAEA
+237 LTDLPGEIDRLDAEA
-252 ADAPSPFIRNALLQR
+252 ADAPSPFIRNAILER
-267 KAKLQHELDELE
+267 KAKLQHELDELT
-279 VIKKT
+279 VVQQT
-284 LDKTDKPHV
+284 LNKGADPTTGKGG
-293 RLDDDGKAVTVEKG
+293 DG
-307 DNIPRQLLGLD
+307 IPRQLLGLD
-318 TSGRNV
+318 SSGRNL

-331 DVDTA
+331 NVDTA

-350 QNTLNAYDSRSANM
+350 GKNLDAYDNRASDLYKNAS
-364 LAQAKRQAKPGETV
+364 LQTKPGETV
-378 AMVEYLGYDAPQIE
+378 AMVEYLGYDAPQVKP
-392 IEAASTDY
+392 EAITTKY
-400 AKNGAPGLA
+400 AEEGAVGLA

-421 GAGDAHMTLFGH
+421 GAGDTHITLFGH

-458 GSPGAGVEDTAEYHV
+458 GSPGAGVQNVSEYHV
-473 PEGHAWV
+473 PQGHAWV
-480 SAAPYQYDMVQ
+480 SAAPYAYDMVQ
-491 GMGSMFG
+491 GLGTDFN
-498 FGKNPDWADGFNR
+498 FGKNPDTMGGFNR
-511 LSGDVGPGPSGF
+511 LSGDVGPAPAQYDPVGL
-523 SPFGQHMD
+523 HME
-531 YFKDQTRAQYEI
+531 YFTDNTQAQYEI
-543 AGVIAGAGKK
+543 AGVMAGAGKK

>member
-25 SRALQAAG
+25 SRALQAVG
-33 EDLNAQLNSV
+33 DDLNAQLNSL
-43 TGRGKAVSAARQALK
+43 TGRGKAVTAARQALK

-161 ALGVFNNRVNYSASG
+161 GLGVFNNHVNYSASG

-186 ASEQEV
+186 ASEQQV

-237 LTDLPGEIARLDAEA
+237 LTDLPGEIARLDAAA

-267 KAKLQHELDELE
+267 KAKLQHELNELE
-279 VIKKT
+279 VVKTT
-284 LDKTDKPHV
+284 LDKT
-293 RLDDDGKAVTVEKG
+293 LDDPQTGKKG
-307 DNIPRQLLGLD
+307 DGVPRQLLGLD

-350 QNTLNAYDSRSANM
+350 EKTLNDYDDRAGLLRNNA
-364 LAQAKRQAKPGETV
+364 LRQVKPGETV

-433 SYGSTTSGMAAT
+433 SYGSTTSGMAAA

-511 LSGDVGPGPSGF
+511 LSGDVGPAPSGF

-531 YFKDQTRAQYEI
+531 YFKDQTQAQYEI

>member
-33 EDLNAQLNSV
+33 EDLNAQLNSL
-43 TGRGKAVSAARQALK
+43 TGRGKAVTAARQALK

-161 ALGVFNNRVNYSASG
+161 GLGVFNNHVNYSASG

-237 LTDLPGEIARLDAEA
+237 LTDLPGEIARLDAAA

-267 KAKLQHELDELE
+267 KAKLQHELNELE
-279 VIKKT
+279 VVKTT
-284 LDKTDKPHV
+284 LDKT
-293 RLDDDGKAVTVEKG
+293 LDDPQTGKKG
-307 DNIPRQLLGLD
+307 DGVPRQLLGLD

-350 QNTLNAYDSRSANM
+350 EKTLNDYDDRAGLLRNNV
-364 LAQAKRQAKPGETV
+364 LRQVKPGETV

-433 SYGSTTSGMAAT
+433 SYGSTTSGMAAA

-511 LSGDVGPGPSGF
+511 LSGDVGPAPSGF

-531 YFKDQTRAQYEI
+531 YFKDQTQAQYEI

>member
-33 EDLNAQLNSV
+33 DDLNAQLNSL
-43 TGRGKAVSAARQALK
+43 TGRGKAVTAVQQVLK
-58 ERISEIEK
+58 DRISEIEK

-72 SVSEIASA
+72 SVSEIASEA
-80 GVDGIDDIRADI
+80 VDGIDDIRADI
-92 EDIQQLLTSWPIHVD
+92 EDIQQAVSSSPIHID

-114 VGSIIDSVQSFVT
+114 LGSLLDTAQSFAQ
-127 HPQEM
+127 HP
-132 VKTIGDRIGKVLGK
+132 VKMLEIVADRVKNVLAK

-161 ALGVFNNRVNYSASG
+161 GLGVFNNHVNYSASG
-176 ASKPTLPPAG
+176 ASRPTLPPAG
-186 ASEQEV
+186 ASEQQV
-192 ASWWSQQSEANK
+192 ASWWSQQSDANK

-237 LTDLPGEIARLDAEA
+237 LADLPGEIARLDAEA
-252 ADAPSPFIRNALLQR
+252 ADAPSPAAREKILER
-267 KAKLQHELDELE
+267 KAKLQHELDELT
-279 VIKKT
+279 VVQQTLKKG
-284 LDKTDKPHV
+284 TDPTTGKGG
-293 RLDDDGKAVTVEKG
+293 DGV
-307 DNIPRQLLGLD
+307 PRQLLGLD

-350 QNTLNAYDSRSANM
+350 GKNLDAYDNRATDLYKN
-364 LAQAKRQAKPGETV
+364 AKLQTKPGETV
-378 AMVEYLGYDAPQIE
+378 AMVEYLGYDAPQVE
-392 IEAASTDY
+392 PEAITTKY
-400 AKNGAPGLA
+400 AEEGAVGLA

-421 GAGDAHMTLFGH
+421 GAGDTHITLFGH

-458 GSPGAGVEDTAEYHV
+458 GSPGAGVQHVSEYHV

-480 SAAPYQYDMVQ
+480 SAAPYPYDVVQ
-491 GMGSMFG
+491 GLGTDFN
-498 FGKNPDWADGFNR
+498 FGKNPDTMGGFNR
-511 LSGDVGPGPSGF
+511 LSGDVGPAPAKYDPVGL
-523 SPFGQHMD
+523 HME
-531 YFKDQTRAQYEI
+531 YFTDKTQAQYEI
-543 AGVIAGAGKK
+543 AGVMAGAGKK

>member
-25 SRALQAAG
+25 SRALQAVG
-33 EDLNAQLNSV
+33 DDLNAQLNSL
-43 TGRGKAVSAARQALK
+43 TGRGKAVTAARQALK

-92 EDIQQLLTSWPIHVD
+92 EDIQQAVSSSPIHID

-114 VGSIIDSVQSFVT
+114 IGSLLDTAQSFVQ
-127 HPQEM
+127 HP
-132 VKTIGDRIGKVLGK
+132 VKMLEIVADRVKNVLAK
-146 ATALEIK
+146 ASALEIK

-161 ALGVFNNRVNYSASG
+161 GLGVFNNHVNYSASG
-176 ASKPTLPPAG
+176 ASRPTLPPAG

-192 ASWWSQQSEANK
+192 ASWWSHQSEANK

-237 LTDLPGEIARLDAEA
+237 LADLPGEIARLDAEA
-252 ADAPSPFIRNALLQR
+252 ADASSPFIRNAILEK
-267 KAKLQHELDELE
+267 KAKLEHELKELE
-279 VIKKT
+279 VVKTT
-284 LDKTDKPHV
+284 LDKT
-293 RLDDDGKAVTVEKG
+293 LDDPKTGKKG
-307 DNIPRQLLGLD
+307 DGVPRQLLGLD

-336 DHVGVVVPGLHTNV
+336 DHVGVVVPGLNTNV
-350 QNTLNAYDSRSANM
+350 ENTLDAYDKR
-364 LAQAKRQAKPGETV
+364 AKVMNDTVSQHLKPGET
-378 AMVEYLGYDAPQIE
+378 AAIVEYLGYDAPQNKLE
-392 IEAASTDY
+392 VLGTGY
-400 AKNGAPGLA
+400 AEEGAVGLA

-421 GAGDAHMTLFGH
+421 GAGDTHITLFGH

-458 GSPGAGVEDTAEYHV
+458 GSPGAGVQHVSEYHV

-480 SAAPYQYDMVQ
+480 SAAPYAYDVVQ
-491 GMGSMFG
+491 GMGTDFN
-498 FGKNPDWADGFNR
+498 FGKNPDTMGGFNR
-511 LSGDVGPGPSGF
+511 LSGEVGPVPTEYDA
-523 SPFGQHMD
+523 FGLHMA
-531 YFKDQTRAQYEI
+531 YFDKDTGALADI
-543 AGVIAGAGKK
+543 SAVIAGQKTK

>member
-25 SRALQAAG
+25 SRALQAVG
-33 EDLNAQLNSV
+33 DDLNAQLNSL
-43 TGRGKAVSAARQALK
+43 TGRGKAVTAARQALK
-58 ERISEIEK
+58 DRISEIEK

-72 SVSEIASA
+72 SVSEIASEA
-80 GVDGIDDIRADI
+80 VDGIDDIRADI
-92 EDIQQLLTSWPIHVD
+92 EDIQQAVASSPIHID

-114 VGSIIDSVQSFVT
+114 IGSLLDTAQSFVQ
-127 HPQEM
+127 HP
-132 VKTIGDRIGKVLGK
+132 VKMLEIVADRVKNVLAK

-161 ALGVFNNRVNYSASG
+161 GLGVFNNHVNYSASG
-176 ASKPTLPPAG
+176 ASRPTLPPAG
-186 ASEQEV
+186 ASEQQV
-192 ASWWSQQSEANK
+192 ASWWSQQSDANK

-237 LTDLPGEIARLDAEA
+237 LADLPGEIARLDAEA
-252 ADAPSPFIRNALLQR
+252 ADASSPFIRNAILEK
-267 KAKLQHELDELE
+267 KAKLEHELKELE
-279 VIKKT
+279 VVKTT
-284 LDKTDKPHV
+284 LDKT
-293 RLDDDGKAVTVEKG
+293 LDDPQTGKKG
-307 DNIPRQLLGLD
+307 DGVPRQLLGLD

-350 QNTLNAYDSRSANM
+350 EKTLNDYDDRAGLLRNNA
-364 LAQAKRQAKPGETV
+364 LRQVKPGETV

-433 SYGSTTSGMAAT
+433 SYGSTTSGMAAA

-511 LSGDVGPGPSGF
+511 LSGDVGPAPSGF

-531 YFKDQTRAQYEI
+531 YFKDQTQAQYEI

>member
-25 SRALQAAG
+25 SRALQAVG
-33 EDLNAQLNSV
+33 DDLNAQLNSL
-43 TGRGKAVSAARQALK
+43 TGRGKAVTAARQALK

-161 ALGVFNNRVNYSASG
+161 GLGVFNNHVNYSASG

-237 LTDLPGEIARLDAEA
+237 LTDLPGEIARLDAAA

-267 KAKLQHELDELE
+267 KAKLQHELNELE
-279 VIKKT
+279 VVKTT
-284 LDKTDKPHV
+284 LDKT
-293 RLDDDGKAVTVEKG
+293 LDDPQTGKKG
-307 DNIPRQLLGLD
+307 DGVPRQLLGLD

-350 QNTLNAYDSRSANM
+350 EKTLNDYDDRAGLLRNNA
-364 LAQAKRQAKPGETV
+364 LRQVKPGETV

-433 SYGSTTSGMAAT
+433 SYGSTTSGMAAA

-511 LSGDVGPGPSGF
+511 LSGDVGPAPSGF

-531 YFKDQTRAQYEI
+531 YFKDQTQAQYEI

>member
-25 SRALQAAG
+25 SRALQVAG
-33 EDLNAQLNSV
+33 EDLNAQLNSL
-43 TGRGKAVSAARQALK
+43 TGRGKAVTAARQALK

-132 VKTIGDRIGKVLGK
+132 VKTIGDRIGKVIGK
-146 ATALEIK
+146 ATALELK
-153 LATMIGAL
+153 LGLMIGAL
-161 ALGVFNNRVNYSASG
+161 ALGVFNNHVNYSASG

-267 KAKLQHELDELE
+267 KAKLQHELKELE
-279 VIKKT
+279 VVKTT
-284 LDKTDKPHV
+284 LDKT
-293 RLDDDGKAVTVEKG
+293 LDDPKTGKKG
-307 DNIPRQLLGLD
+307 DGVPRQLLGLD

-350 QNTLNAYDSRSANM
+350 EKTLNDYDDRAYYMKKAAEN
-364 LAQAKRQAKPGETV
+364 QAKNGESV

-421 GAGDAHMTLFGH
+421 GAGDTHITLFGH

-511 LSGDVGPGPSGF
+511 LSGDVGPAPSGF

-531 YFKDQTRAQYEI
+531 YFKDQTQAQYEI
-543 AGVIAGAGKK
+543 AGVIAGVGKK